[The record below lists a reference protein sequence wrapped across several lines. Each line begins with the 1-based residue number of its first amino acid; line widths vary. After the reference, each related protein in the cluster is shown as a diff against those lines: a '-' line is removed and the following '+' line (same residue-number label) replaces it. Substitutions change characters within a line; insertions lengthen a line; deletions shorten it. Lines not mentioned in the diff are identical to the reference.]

1 MRRPP
6 SSPAARCCM
15 LTQVGTGF
23 AASARGELGAK
34 CGEDRPGLIPGP
46 PPAAT
51 ARGENAHALG
61 EPLLAPPRGELMH
74 GEPMREEPMRGELTR
89 GRLGELRAGSA
100 DRRSRSPGPRGDPPT
115 CGGCQEH
122 MPVKTDEPG
131 CP

>member
-34 CGEDRPGLIPGP
+34 CGEDGMGLRHGP
-46 PPAAT
+46 PPTAT
-51 ARGENAHALG
+51 ARGEDAHARG
-61 EPLLAPPRGELMH
+61 DPILAPPRGEPLH
-74 GEPMREEPMRGELTR
+74 GEPMR
-89 GRLGELRAGSA
+89 GRLGELGAVNA